1 MQDNDNKTGL
11 MTEEEGINIGRL
23 FSYFLEYWKLFAL
36 SLVVCMI
43 GAAVYLYFSVPSYSV
58 RAKILL
64 QDKEKGSFSSQADML
79 ADFGFQAENSNVEN
93 EVEVI
98 NSLSVVR
105 LAVLNSGLNV
115 SYMMEGVKDMPI
127 YRLGSPVF
135 VSYKDSLQ
143 NMGSPIVL
151 AFNFEKGGKV
161 NVSYACTD
169 KLNGLEVESDPIP
182 VSAFPFVLNTVAGD
196 VLIEKNDAIEN
207 PEGKLRVTVLPLES
221 AARMYLGSLGIAP
234 VSKSS
239 SVVMLSATTTVP
251 QSGIDFLNSVMESY
265 NHVTNEDKRQVAR
278 KTKEFLLNRIAM
290 INEELKGKEKE
301 LAAYKKNNKLVDPK
315 LDAPQIMQNKSQ
327 YTKQLE
333 EIDMML
339 KSSKYLNDFVNNPA
353 NDKKVIPTTFG
364 ITMDQSLL
372 ALINNYNKE
381 VIERD
386 RLLMTATESNPA
398 LKNATARVVAMQQD
412 LRMALEAV
420 STSLKVQREA
430 IATYLANY
438 TNRFANSPD
447 IEREL
452 LTIQRE
458 CEVKSGLYVMLLQ
471 KYEENDLSLAVTAD
485 NLRCID
491 APMFAAQVA
500 PNSRMV
506 LLFALFLALALPSA
520 IVYLCEILR
529 TKLNTVEEV
538 QKQISVP
545 HVGTIPVKKSVNGR
559 ENPIV
564 VEKNSN
570 DYMAESFRALRTN
583 LQFVMRKSSG
593 KVVMFT
599 STTSGEGK
607 TFIACNLAVSTAML
621 GKKVLLMGL
630 DIRRPRLAEMF
641 KFNSKAEGFTSY
653 LVADED
659 EVGMLDRL
667 ILHSDIVEG
676 FDILP
681 AGIVPPNPAEL
692 LSGGNLERA
701 IAYLST
707 KYDSIILDTAPVG
720 IVTDSLILSRV
731 ADAVVYVVRLGH
743 THKYDLDFLG
753 GLVSDGK
760 LENVSVAV
768 NGDEVESK
776 GRYGYGRYGRY
787 GRYGGYGYGGYG
799 YTTDNNKKK

>member
-1 MQDNDNKTGL
+1 MQNNDNKTGL

-23 FSYFLEYWKLFAL
+23 FSYFLEYWKLFVL
-36 SLVVCMI
+36 SLIVCMI
-43 GAAVYLYFSVPSYSV
+43 GAAVYLYFSVPRYSV

-64 QDKEKGSFSSQADML
+64 QDKEKGSFSSQTDML

-115 SYMMEGVKDMPI
+115 SYMMEGVKDMPM

-143 NMGSPIVL
+143 NLSSPIVL
-151 AFNFEKGGKV
+151 AFDFQKDGKV
-161 NVSYACTD
+161 TVSYAYTD
-169 KLNGLEVESDPIP
+169 KRNGVEVESEPLP
-182 VSAFPFVLNTVAGD
+182 LSTYPFVLNTVAGD
-196 VLIEKNDAIEN
+196 VLIEKNDAIED
-207 PEGKLRVTVLPLES
+207 PEGKLSVTVLPLES

-234 VSKSS
+234 VSKTS
-239 SVVMLSATTTVP
+239 SVVMLSATTDVP

-372 ALINNYNKE
+372 ALINNYNNE

-420 STSLKVQREA
+420 ATSLKVQREA

-471 KYEENDLSLAVTAD
+471 KYEENDLSLAVAAD

-506 LLFALFLALALPSA
+506 LLFALFIALALPSA
-520 IVYLCEILR
+520 IVYICEMLR
-529 TKLNTVEEV
+529 TKLNAVDEV
-538 QKQISVP
+538 QKRINVP
-545 HVGTIPVKKSVNGR
+545 HVGTIPMKKSVNGR

-570 DYMAESFRALRTN
+570 DIMAESFRSLRTN

-593 KVVMFT
+593 KVVMLT

-621 GKKVLLMGL
+621 GKKVLLMGV

-641 KFNSKAEGFTSY
+641 KLDRTAEGITSF
-653 LVADED
+653 LAKED
-659 EVGMLDRL
+659 NKVEMLDRL
-667 ILHSDIVEG
+667 IMRSNITEG

-692 LSGGNLERA
+692 LSSTALERA
-701 IAYLST
+701 IAYLSS
-707 KYDSIILDTAPVG
+707 KYDFVVMDSAPVG
-720 IVTDSLILSRV
+720 LVSDSLILSRV
-731 ADAVVYVVRLGH
+731 VDAVIYVVRLGR
-743 THKYDLDFLG
+743 THKYDLDFFN
-753 GLVSDGK
+753 GLVAEGK
-760 LENVSVAV
+760 LENASVV
-768 NGDEVESK
+768 INGFDVPRK
-776 GRYGYGRYGRY
+776 GRYGYVR
-787 GRYGGYGYGGYG
+787 YGYGDYPRP
-799 YTTDNNKKK
+799 YINIDNNEK